1 MACLAELLLPVECT
15 DFNVPDLLIPSGL
28 KPGRDR
34 FAGLPVQVDSAVHFS
49 AHSATFAGVATC
61 RRLTRPG
68 GSCCAHLQ
76 PTSSCSPA
84 SLVSTG
90 SSGTIPCYVAAS
102 RGSDD
107 DGAAGNI
114 YYSVGSFVSGSSV
127 RDTLGG
133 SECSEHNAS
142 FRSSLRSVARDPPSN
157 IIPFCARPS
166 PSSASSCQAG
176 DLRPAERVLTMDEL
190 TMQL

>member
-1 MACLAELLLPVECT
+1 MRGVSVGIWCVRLARWFETWASNLHHLIAGTRIFISGLVACLAELLLPVECT

-114 YYSVGSFVSGSSV
+114 YSSEGS
-127 RDTLGG
+127 L
-133 SECSEHNAS
+133 
-142 FRSSLRSVARDPPSN
+142 
-157 IIPFCARPS
+157 
-166 PSSASSCQAG
+166 
-176 DLRPAERVLTMDEL
+176 
-190 TMQL
+190 